1 MFPNL
6 NGPKRHTHNF
16 VDRTGDQRGAHRT
29 HRAIA
34 EGSRGV
40 KSYGEGEKRRHRS

>member
-1 MFPNL
+1 MFTNL